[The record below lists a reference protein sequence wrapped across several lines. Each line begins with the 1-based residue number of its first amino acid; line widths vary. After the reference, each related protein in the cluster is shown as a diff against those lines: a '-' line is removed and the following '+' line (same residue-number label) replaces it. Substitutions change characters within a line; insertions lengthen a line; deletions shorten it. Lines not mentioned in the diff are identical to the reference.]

1 MRVPFVDLAAQEGP
15 LASEVLAAIAEVG
28 KGARFILGPRVEA
41 FEQWLAAHCGVA
53 HALGVASGSDA
64 LELALRALGIG
75 AGDAVVTPAL
85 SFVAAAEA
93 IAATGARPF
102 FCDVDAETMNASE
115 RTVREAMARAAQAG
129 MRVRAILPVDLFGRC
144 APTGELGALAS
155 SEGLALVMDAA
166 QAIGGQDEA
175 GRASG
180 AVGDA
185 GCFSFFPT
193 KNLGAWG
200 DGGAI
205 VTNRDD
211 VAGRVRRLRSHG
223 ALEPYVHG
231 ELGRNSRLDA
241 LQAAVLLA
249 KAPRLGAWQ
258 GTRARIA
265 HRYQT
270 ALTGLPLTLPATPAL
285 PAVHAWHAFVV
296 RAARRDA
303 LVAALREGG
312 VEARVYY
319 PVPLHRQP
327 CFASLRE
334 PSLPVAEAICRTAVA
349 LPIFPALRD
358 EQQGHVIEQ
367 IAAFYRNAGERI
379 QQKDREDQE
388 G

>member
-1 MRVPFVDLAAQEGP
+1 MRVPFVDLAAQQEP
-15 LASEVLAAIAEVG
+15 LAGELLGAIAEVG
-28 KGARFILGPRVEA
+28 KSARFILGPRVEA
-41 FEQWLAAHCGVA
+41 FEAWLAARCGVA
-53 HALGVASGSDA
+53 HAVGVASGSDA

-75 AGDAVVTPAL
+75 EGDAVVTPAL

-93 IAATGARPF
+93 IAATGARPV
-102 FCDVDAETMNASE
+102 FCDVDEETMNASE
-115 RTVREAMARAAQAG
+115 RTVRQAMSRAEHGG

-144 APTGELGALAS
+144 SPTGALEVLAAR
-155 SEGLALVMDAA
+155 EGLALVVDAA
-166 QAIGGQDEA
+166 QAIGACDER

-180 AVGDA
+180 AAGEA

-211 VAGRVRRLRSHG
+211 VAMRVRRLRAHG
-223 ALEPYVHG
+223 MLEPYVHG
-231 ELGRNSRLDA
+231 EPGRNSRLDA
-241 LQAAVLLA
+241 IQAAILLA
-249 KAPRLGAWQ
+249 KAPHLAAWQ
-258 GTRARIA
+258 AARARIA

-270 ALTGLPLTLPATPAL
+270 ALGGLPLTLPAAPER
-285 PAVHAWHAFVV
+285 PAVHGWHAFVV
-296 RAARRDA
+296 RTERRDA
-303 LVAALREGG
+303 LVAALRERGI
-312 VEARVYY
+312 EARVYY

-358 EQQGHVIEQ
+358 EQQRHVIEQ
-367 IAAFYRNAGERI
+367 ISAFYGA
-379 QQKDREDQE
+379 
-388 G
+388 